1 MEILSDMAAVIEEQD
16 AIIAK
21 QQDLIRRLESDAVQ
35 LLEMITEG
43 KRKDEV

>member
-1 MEILSDMAAVIEEQD
+1 MEILSDMAAVIEKQD